1 MTTAPLRI
9 DLRWGLRLVWAY
21 VLFLALVFALDVAL
35 RPFGDGSVPLPLG
48 RIPILQ
54 LTLAYFVGG
63 ITSGL
68 ILQQFWFWATA
79 RNRAVVVGSVAAL
92 PFLAMVRLSV
102 EGTSGWTPAE
112 VFRLAAIA
120 LVVGVVTG
128 RAVWA
133 ANPGRSG

>member
-21 VLFLALVFALDVAL
+21 VLFLVLVFAIDSAL
-35 RPFGDGSVPLPLG
+35 RYFGDGSVPLPFG
-48 RIPILQ
+48 RISILK

-68 ILQQFWFWATA
+68 LLKQLWFWATA
-79 RNRAVVVGSVAAL
+79 RNRAVVIGSVAAL
-92 PFLAMVRLSV
+92 PFLGMVRLSV
-102 EGTSGWTPAE
+102 DGASGWTPAE
-112 VFRLAAIA
+112 VFRLVAIA
-120 LVVGVVTG
+120 LAVGLVTG
-128 RAVWA
+128 STVWT